1 MSSWYVR
8 CLQEEYVCWRH
19 DSYNQGE
26 AASSD
31 GEDLFF
37 YFFHSA
43 HCRLF
48 HWISISIL
56 DFSCTH
62 KTVWS
67 RMARADI
74 SVPFFNLNDTVR
86 YIRCTAAINLVT
98 QMLEA
103 ILQTHRPPFFG
114 APHRQVFPF
123 FPSSSYSSKFVSLS
137 KMVWRRVAPLSSLMT
152 SKHGI
157 IISRRIGK
165 TRNARASS
173 SSSSSAF
180 IFATRAA
187 HE

>member
-1 MSSWYVR
+1 MTNITGLESNKKISLLCLFRFHLLNQTLATIVTHLATAVIIVGCSPKNRWRWHILNLIMSSWYVK

-19 DSYNQGE
+19 DAYNQGE
-26 AASSD
+26 AARSD
-31 GEDLFF
+31 GENLFFF

-74 SVPFFNLNDTVR
+74 SVPLFNLNDTVR
-86 YIRCTAAINLVT
+86 YIRRTAINLVT
-98 QMLEA
+98 QRLEA

-114 APHRQVFPF
+114 APHRRVFPF
-123 FPSSSYSSKFVSLS
+123 F
-137 KMVWRRVAPLSSLMT
+137 
-152 SKHGI
+152 
-157 IISRRIGK
+157 
-165 TRNARASS
+165 
-173 SSSSSAF
+173 
-180 IFATRAA
+180 
-187 HE
+187 